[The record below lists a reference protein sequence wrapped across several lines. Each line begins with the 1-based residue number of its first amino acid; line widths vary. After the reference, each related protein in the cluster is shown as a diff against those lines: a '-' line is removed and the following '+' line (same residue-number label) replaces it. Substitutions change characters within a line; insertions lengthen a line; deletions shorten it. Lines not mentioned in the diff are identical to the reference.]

1 MANVG
6 KFDEPLGSAGG
17 IIDSPG
23 LGESGAEVVRPV
35 QEEHRAIQRARIF
48 DRIVGKSV
56 ESELPPA
63 PEDHQFG
70 VGERRYAHCPEP
82 VADGAQHGVK
92 YGFQDDGVG
101 PDIQGVDGAQ
111 DGGGTHALAVE
122 NHRGTGQVFPGESHR
137 GCNILRLTVPE
148 RGMAFRRA
156 ARTAEIHQQDG
167 GAHGVDLLG
176 FAQQADFFGGVA
188 MEEDHQR
195 RGDATVGM
203 PGRQRDAAGN
213 RDGQRTGFGRERGRR
228 ALIHRPRHVDA
239 QQQHAKLG
247 TG

>member
-1 MANVG
+1 MARASESAQRRTQEGGQEGADNRLPLVRVPGGVGGMANVG
-6 KFDEPLGSAGG
+6 KFGDPLGSAGG

-23 LGESGAEVVRPV
+23 LGDSGAEVVRPV

-101 PDIQGVDGAQ
+101 PDIKAW
-111 DGGGTHALAVE
+111 
-122 NHRGTGQVFPGESHR
+122 
-137 GCNILRLTVPE
+137 
-148 RGMAFRRA
+148 MARRMA
-156 ARTAEIHQQDG
+156 AAPM
-167 GAHGVDLLG
+167 LW
-176 FAQQADFFGGVA
+176 
-188 MEEDHQR
+188 
-195 RGDATVGM
+195 
-203 PGRQRDAAGN
+203 P
-213 RDGQRTGFGRERGRR
+213 
-228 ALIHRPRHVDA
+228 
-239 QQQHAKLG
+239 
-247 TG
+247 